1 MGIPVLTYHAVN
13 VIGNTYDLNDH
24 LALAA
29 DLRYL
34 AASGWTLVPLGH
46 VVAWHE
52 DTLPARDRAA
62 FERGK
67 VIALTFDDGSWFD
80 YYDLEHPT
88 CGMQRSFFNIL
99 RDFKAE
105 QEGRAGTAL
114 HATSFVISS
123 PVARDELD
131 RKGLIGKGWWTDEW
145 WRPAQESG
153 LIGIESHSWDHN
165 HPDLDHVA
173 QRDQLKGDFRNIDTF
188 ADCDVQVAGSAD
200 YIAGRLNG
208 ARPTLF
214 AYPWGQAS
222 EYLRREYF
230 PGYRDRHGFRAAFTT
245 DPKPVSKTDSIWALP
260 RFVFGRDWKSPA
272 QLAGLLAGCQG

>member
-1 MGIPVLTYHAVN
+1 M
-13 VIGNTYDLNDH
+13 
-24 LALAA
+24 
-29 DLRYL
+29 
-34 AASGWTLVPLGH
+34 
-46 VVAWHE
+46 
-52 DTLPARDRAA
+52 
-62 FERGK
+62 
-67 VIALTFDDGSWFD
+67 
-80 YYDLEHPT
+80 
-88 CGMQRSFFNIL
+88 
-99 RDFKAE
+99 
-105 QEGRAGTAL
+105 
-114 HATSFVISS
+114 
-123 PVARDELD
+123 
-131 RKGLIGKGWWTDEW
+131 
-145 WRPAQESG
+145 
-153 LIGIESHSWDHN
+153 IGIESHSWDHN